1 MRNIVFRL
9 SGLLVV
15 LTFLMACNT
24 EKKHTASDEK
34 YTCPMHPQI
43 VSDAPGTCPIC
54 AMDLVPVNDQGGKNE
69 LMLSASQAQLANIR
83 TMKVG
88 EGKFSASKLLN
99 ARLVA
104 NPEQTAVISSRYPG
118 RIEKL
123 FVKETGRVLQKGE
136 ALLQIYSEELQTLQ
150 QDYLLQVKQMN
161 AFPDEPVYRDLLKTA
176 QNRLM
181 LYGYTPA
188 QINALAKAK
197 KALPLITVYAKEG
210 GVVNEINVTEGSYV
224 AEGSPLVRLENFGS
238 LWVEADAYPAEAGTI
253 KEGTSVKVRIAGLPD
268 EHSMKIDYIAPE
280 MAGGSQIVKVRG
292 TISNSK
298 GTLQPGMQATVLLP
312 SATVTNAVRLPL
324 DAVIRKEDGA
334 HVWIKTGK
342 DTFAARNIT
351 TGAEDFEQIV
361 ATSGLKGGDEVVI
374 SGGYLL
380 YSEFI
385 LKKGTDPTSA
395 HKH

>member
-1 MRNIVFRL
+1 M
-9 SGLLVV
+9 VV
-15 LTFLMACNT
+15 LVLLMACSN
-24 EKKHTASDEK
+24 EQKHAASGGK

-43 VSDAPGTCPIC
+43 VSDVPGTCPIC

-69 LMLSASQAQLANIR
+69 LMLSASQAQLANIK

-88 EGKFSASKLLN
+88 EGKFSSAKLLN

-104 NPEQTAVISSRYPG
+104 NPEQTTVISSRYPG

-123 FVKETGRVLQKGE
+123 FVKETGRFLQKGE
-136 ALLQIYSEELQTLQ
+136 ALLQIYSEELQALQ
-150 QDYLLQVKQMN
+150 QDYLLQVKQVS
-161 AFPDEPVYRDLLKTA
+161 AFPDEQIYRDLMKTA
-176 QNRLM
+176 QNKLM
-181 LYGYTPA
+181 LYGYTQT
-188 QINALAKAK
+188 QISALSKAK
-197 KALPLITVYAKEG
+197 KTSPLIMVYAGEG

-224 AEGSPLVRLENFGS
+224 SEGSPLVRLENFGS
-238 LWVEADAYPAEAGTI
+238 LWIEADAYPSEARQI
-253 KEGTSVKVRIAGLPD
+253 KEGTPVKVRISGLPD
-268 EHSMKIDYIAPE
+268 EYSVKIDYTAPE
-280 MAGGSQIVKVRG
+280 MSAGSQIVKVRG
-292 TISNSK
+292 TVNNSS
-298 GTLQPGMQATVLLP
+298 GMLQPGMQATVLLP
-312 SATVTNAVRLPL
+312 SATVRNAVRLPL

-342 DTFAARNIT
+342 DTFAPRNIT

-361 ATSGLKGGDEVVI
+361 ATSGLNAGDEVVI

-380 YSEFI
+380 YSEFV